1 MRSFELYLDES
12 GQFINEDKAITPSLI
27 GGILVKK
34 DDLSITKAKDIMDE
48 AIKNVPGNYV
58 HINDISKKD
67 SKLSGKVAVDI
78 MQKIRLIP
86 AYTVIFSNSELLDFK
101 DDKLLYLNIMAEGI
115 INLLEKL
122 SSEKADAVELDVIAA
137 VRRDLSVDDNK
148 TIIEI
153 EEYSN
158 RIKERIYMKMA
169 EKNIFLSKNC
179 KVNFKLSSARTN
191 PKLMLSD
198 IVCNSKLTINSKKFD
213 DEQRQILNNIFG
225 ASKYIFSVFKPDI
238 QKKISEYLIQNN
250 IVDAI
255 FLLNEENDEKISKE
269 LINLV
274 INNINTMSI
283 ANLRIQ
289 LELLSLKIK
298 SLIDVQRNLFLC
310 EKFLVKLQK
319 DIIGKIKV
327 KDFIINKLKIDISL
341 YLLTIYT
348 HQGDNK
354 NSKEQIEIS
363 KKELEK
369 INGSWDFLD
378 YYYILKIRE
387 AVFYNTCFNN
397 IKSIE
402 ILTEVINKFTDVLK
416 TMHNISDF
424 SNIKSD
430 MIAKAVGTRLQAYTS
445 LITPNIGEEKKN
457 EYYKKGI
464 EDSNFAISQFVSE
477 IDKRR
482 QYQYRA
488 MLEISVDNYD
498 EAVKYLMKI
507 VGLTEIS
514 FDKFLE
520 KVEEIS
526 DFSRYFIMS
535 NYFEIMQHAVSY
547 KNKSLGIEMYNAYKN
562 NKEIYR
568 EYTLEAE
575 EENEAIFENKD
586 KDIYIHPFE
595 IIYWNLGKYFKE
607 NSKELA
613 EKYFDKALEICD
625 KMNEQT
631 IDVLA
636 IAIEADKLLVSKN
649 IPEDKSKLLKRYK
662 DISSNDNYAEIN
674 EFLDK
679 LKEEFEIIEISDDDI
694 EIIKSACKTIASE
707 IKV

>member
-12 GQFINEDKAITPSLI
+12 GKFINEDKAITPSLI
-27 GGILVKK
+27 GGLLVRK
-34 DDLSITKAKDIMDE
+34 DDLSLKKADDIMKE

-67 SKLSGKVAVDI
+67 LKLSGKVAVDI
-78 MQKIRLIP
+78 MQKIKNIP
-86 AYTVIFSNSELLDFK
+86 AYVVIFSNKELLDFK

-122 SSEKADAVELDVIAA
+122 SLEKSDAIELNVVAA
-137 VRRDLSVDDNK
+137 VRRDLKINDNR

-153 EEYSN
+153 DEYST

-169 EKNIFLSKNC
+169 EKNLFLSKNC

-191 PKLMLSD
+191 PKLMLAD
-198 IVCNSKLTINSKKFD
+198 VVCNSKLTLNSSKFN
-213 DEQRQILNNIFG
+213 DEQKQILNNIFDS
-225 ASKYIFSVFKPDI
+225 SKYVFSVFKPDI

-255 FLLNEENDEKISKE
+255 FLLSEENDAKLSKE
-269 LINLV
+269 LSTLV
-274 INNINTMSI
+274 VNNINTMPIS
-283 ANLRIQ
+283 NLRIQ
-289 LELLSLKIK
+289 LELLSLKIR
-298 SLIDVQRNLFLC
+298 SLIDVQRNLLLC
-310 EKFLVKLQK
+310 EKFLVKLQNE
-319 DIIGKIKV
+319 IIGKIKV

-348 HQGDNK
+348 HQGDNE
-354 NSKEQIEIS
+354 NSKKQIAIS
-363 KKELEK
+363 KKELKE

-397 IKSIE
+397 AKSIE
-402 ILTEVINKFTDVLK
+402 ILTEVIDKFIKLLK
-416 TMHNISDF
+416 TMNEVEEF

-430 MIAKAVGTRLQAYTS
+430 MVAKAVGTRLQAYTN
-445 LITPNIGEEKKN
+445 LITPNTQEALKQ
-457 EYYKKGI
+457 EYYQKGI
-464 EDSNFAISQFVSE
+464 KDSDFAISQFVSE

-488 MLEISVDNYD
+488 MLEISMDNFS
-498 EAVKYLMKI
+498 EAVKYLMKV
-507 VGLTEIS
+507 VGLTEIN

-520 KVEEIS
+520 NVNNIS
-526 DFSRYFIMS
+526 DFSKNFVMMNYFIIMS
-535 NYFEIMQHAVSY
+535 HALNN
-547 KNKSLGIEMYNAYKN
+547 KNNQLGDEMYVAYKN
-562 NKEIYR
+562 NKAIYD
-568 EYTLEAE
+568 EYSLEEKESSALY
-575 EENEAIFENKD
+575 ENNN
-586 KDIYIHPFE
+586 KDIYMHPFE
-595 IIYWNLGKYFKE
+595 IIYWNIGKYIKE
-607 NSKELA
+607 TDKEMA

-636 IAIEADKLLVSKN
+636 IAIEADKLIIAKN
-649 IPEDKSKLLKRYK
+649 TDEVRKKLLKRYN
-662 DISSNDNYAEIN
+662 DIVNNENYKEIN
-674 EFLDK
+674 EFLDG
-679 LKEEFEIIEISDDDI
+679 LKEEFELIEIAENDL
-694 EIIKSACKTIASE
+694 ETTKNACKIIATE

>member
-67 SKLSGKVAVDI
+67 LKLSGKVAVDI

-86 AYTVIFSNSELLDFK
+86 AYTVIFSNNELLDFK

-225 ASKYIFSVFKPDI
+225 ASKYVFSVFKPDI

-445 LITPNIGEEKKN
+445 LITPNIGEETKN

>member
-34 DDLSITKAKDIMDE
+34 DDLSITKAKEIMDE
-48 AIKNVPGNYV
+48 AIKNVPENYV

-225 ASKYIFSVFKPDI
+225 ASKYVFSVFKPDI

-445 LITPNIGEEKKN
+445 LITPNIGEETKN

>member
-34 DDLSITKAKDIMDE
+34 DDLSITKAKEIMDE
-48 AIKNVPGNYV
+48 AIKNVPENYV

-445 LITPNIGEEKKN
+445 LITPNIGEETKN

-613 EKYFDKALEICD
+613 EKYFNKALEICD

-694 EIIKSACKTIASE
+694 ETIKSACKIIASE

>member
-34 DDLSITKAKDIMDE
+34 DDLSITKAKEIMDE
-48 AIKNVPGNYV
+48 AIKNVPENYV

-269 LINLV
+269 LTNLV

-535 NYFEIMQHAVSY
+535 NYFEIMQHAVCY

>member
-34 DDLSITKAKDIMDE
+34 DDLSITKAKEIMDE
-48 AIKNVPGNYV
+48 AIKNVPENYV

-445 LITPNIGEEKKN
+445 LITPNIGEETKN
-457 EYYKKGI
+457 EYYKK
-464 EDSNFAISQFVSE
+464 V
-477 IDKRR
+477 
-482 QYQYRA
+482 
-488 MLEISVDNYD
+488 
-498 EAVKYLMKI
+498 
-507 VGLTEIS
+507 
-514 FDKFLE
+514 
-520 KVEEIS
+520 
-526 DFSRYFIMS
+526 
-535 NYFEIMQHAVSY
+535 
-547 KNKSLGIEMYNAYKN
+547 
-562 NKEIYR
+562 
-568 EYTLEAE
+568 
-575 EENEAIFENKD
+575 
-586 KDIYIHPFE
+586 
-595 IIYWNLGKYFKE
+595 
-607 NSKELA
+607 
-613 EKYFDKALEICD
+613 
-625 KMNEQT
+625 
-631 IDVLA
+631 
-636 IAIEADKLLVSKN
+636 
-649 IPEDKSKLLKRYK
+649 
-662 DISSNDNYAEIN
+662 
-674 EFLDK
+674 
-679 LKEEFEIIEISDDDI
+679 
-694 EIIKSACKTIASE
+694 
-707 IKV
+707 

>member
-67 SKLSGKVAVDI
+67 LKLSGKVAVDI

-86 AYTVIFSNSELLDFK
+86 AYTVIFSNNELLDFK

-269 LINLV
+269 LTNLV

-445 LITPNIGEEKKN
+445 LITPNIGEETKN

-613 EKYFDKALEICD
+613 EKYFNKALEICD

-694 EIIKSACKTIASE
+694 ETIKSACKIIASE